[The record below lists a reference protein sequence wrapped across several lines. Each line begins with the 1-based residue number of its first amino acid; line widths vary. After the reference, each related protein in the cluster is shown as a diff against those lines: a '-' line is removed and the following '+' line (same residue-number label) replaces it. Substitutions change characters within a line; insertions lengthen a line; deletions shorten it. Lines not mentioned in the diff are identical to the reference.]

1 MNLDIV
7 NDYDSIITFLKDTSW
22 QLTKYNSIKADDLK
36 LLCYI
41 VYKQN
46 TIKNIDEIQPYL
58 ITTLGYIDQDTKI
71 YFNKNYDLENFDEIL
86 NGYINNSLESVLNN
100 K

>member
-1 MNLDIV
+1 MNLNIV
-7 NDYDSIITFLKDTSW
+7 NDYDSIITFLQDTSQ
-22 QLTKYNSIKADDLK
+22 QLIKYNSIKADDLK

-58 ITTLGYIDQDTKI
+58 ITTLGHINQETKV
-71 YFNKNYDLENFDEIL
+71 YFNKNYDLDNFDEIL
-86 NGYINNSLESVLNN
+86 KGYINNNLESVLNN

>member
-1 MNLDIV
+1 MNLNIV
-7 NDYDSIITFLKDTSW
+7 NDYDSIITFLQDTSQ
-22 QLTKYNSIKADDLK
+22 QLIKYNSIKADDLK

-58 ITTLGYIDQDTKI
+58 ITTLGYINQETKV
-71 YFNKNYDLENFDEIL
+71 YFNKNYDLDNFDEIL
-86 NGYINNSLESVLNN
+86 KGYINNNLESVLNN